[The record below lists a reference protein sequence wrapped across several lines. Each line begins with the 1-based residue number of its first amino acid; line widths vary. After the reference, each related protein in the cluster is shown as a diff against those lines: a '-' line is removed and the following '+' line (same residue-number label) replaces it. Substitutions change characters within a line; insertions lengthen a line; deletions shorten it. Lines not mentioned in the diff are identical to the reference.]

1 MVNIL
6 VLGGTGPT
14 GQALIEEAIAR
25 KHTVVV
31 FARSPEKLSQEL
43 KSHPS
48 VVIVAGSLED
58 DEAIRTAFTAHRS
71 TTNPGTPSQHEV
83 QQDSTSEDLNST
95 RIHIDAII
103 SALGP
108 PVKKIH
114 PSGHPIAKGYERIVR
129 IGKEYGVSRFV
140 VLGTASIPDSEDRF
154 DTRFKALVLASVSI
168 LSDW

>member
-6 VLGGTGPT
+6 VLGGTGAT

-31 FARSPEKLSQEL
+31 FARSPEKLPEEL

-48 VVIVAGSLED
+48 VVIVAGTLED
-58 DEAIRTAFTAHRS
+58 EEAIKTAFTAHRS
-71 TTNPGTPSQHEV
+71 TGPETPGQSQV
-83 QQDSTSEDLNST
+83 QQESTSENLTST

-154 DTRFKALVLASVSI
+154 DTRFKALVLASVSTR
-168 LSDW
+168 SGG